1 MKKIFMFVLFLLIL
15 CGCNTTKDPD
25 TVINALVEGKLP
37 MTNITALTA
46 ENDPNQLLG
55 RPHQYVAK
63 VDWMDTRIANS
74 GIPGIDTG
82 GTLEVFLNAED
93 MKNRKDYIETV
104 TKGFSA
110 FAEYSYGN
118 HVLLLRLSHKLTPT
132 QAKEY
137 EDIFM
142 GLP

>member
-1 MKKIFMFVLFLLIL
+1 MKKIFMFVFFLLIL

-25 TVINALVEGKLP
+25 TVINALVEAKLP
-37 MTNITALTA
+37 MTNIIALTA
-46 ENDPNQLLG
+46 ENDSNQLLG

-74 GIPGIDTG
+74 GIPGKDTG

-93 MKNRKDYIETV
+93 MKNRKDYLEAV
-104 TKGFSA
+104 TKGFSP

-118 HVLLLRLSHKLTPT
+118 RVLLLRLSHKLTPT

-137 EDIFM
+137 EDVFM